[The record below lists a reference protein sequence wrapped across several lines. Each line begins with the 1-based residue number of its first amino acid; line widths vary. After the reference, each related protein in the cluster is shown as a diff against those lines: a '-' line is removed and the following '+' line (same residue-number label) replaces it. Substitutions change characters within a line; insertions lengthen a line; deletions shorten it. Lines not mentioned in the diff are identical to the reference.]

1 MTSVEE
7 KIEAVKSRFAG
18 GNLLAIRWNSLL
30 HARKFVVLK
39 KPYMSITWKRLL

>member
-18 GNLLAIRWNSLL
+18 GNLPAIRWNSLF
-30 HARKFVVLK
+30 HGREFVVLK
-39 KPYMSITWKRLL
+39 NPYMSMAWKRLS